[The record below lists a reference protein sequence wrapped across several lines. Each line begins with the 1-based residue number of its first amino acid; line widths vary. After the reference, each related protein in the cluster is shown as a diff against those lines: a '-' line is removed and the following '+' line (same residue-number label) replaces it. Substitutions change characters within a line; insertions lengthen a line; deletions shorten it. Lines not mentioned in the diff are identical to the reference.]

1 MHKKTQISITVIN
14 LDLEKKSITNDMS
27 KSKGNDE
34 SQRGSSIKLKNLSRK
49 HRKSKDDA
57 HEQGSPSSRKTSKA
71 ADEDQAPSRA
81 TTLFYKCLNILDFN
95 LKFKSIDLENVFLK
109 SYLSVTR
116 LIFIKY
122 LFYLILFTLSWLAYL
137 FFHALVPSQGTGVLL
152 DKSCDAEKYGVVAAG
167 KSQANA
173 TSLLHASS
181 MDSRFRGDLYLFVC
195 LPVMALIYLVV
206 FVTLLV
212 IELNERKYRNIEEK
226 LQQEEI
232 ETKVD
237 VKIAETDLKL
247 AMRKIVEKEA
257 DFVNVREVLVQKNKD
272 ISTLRHIY
280 LKLAYFLAL
289 FVVLLMFVLT
299 FIIFAFEKTTSISKV
314 I

>member
-1 MHKKTQISITVIN
+1 
-14 LDLEKKSITNDMS
+14 MS
-27 KSKGNDE
+27 KSKESDE
-34 SQRGSSIKLKNLSRK
+34 NNKSQRSSSIKLKNLSQK
-49 HRKSKDDA
+49 HRKSKDDTA
-57 HEQGSPSSRKTSKA
+57 NNASDSSSRKTSKA
-71 ADEDQAPSRA
+71 ADDEEQAPSRA
-81 TTLFYKCLNILDFN
+81 TTLFYKVLNILDFN

-109 SYLSVTR
+109 SYLSVAR

-122 LFYLILFTLSWLAYL
+122 LFYLILFTLSWLGYL
-137 FFHALVPSQGTGVLL
+137 FFYALVPSQGTGVLL
-152 DKSCDAEKYGVVAAG
+152 DPSCDADKYSGIVAAAATG
-167 KSQANA
+167 ISSSSSSSQASQNA
-173 TSLLHASS
+173 TAALLQSS
-181 MDSRFRGDLYLFVC
+181 SSIDSRFRGDLYLFVC
-195 LPVMALIYLVV
+195 LPVMTFIYLVV

-226 LQQEEI
+226 LQQEET

-247 AMRKIVEKEA
+247 AMSKIVEKEV
-257 DFVNVREVLVQKNKD
+257 DFVEVRELLAQKNKD

-289 FVVLLMFVLT
+289 FVVLLMFALT

-314 I
+314 ISH